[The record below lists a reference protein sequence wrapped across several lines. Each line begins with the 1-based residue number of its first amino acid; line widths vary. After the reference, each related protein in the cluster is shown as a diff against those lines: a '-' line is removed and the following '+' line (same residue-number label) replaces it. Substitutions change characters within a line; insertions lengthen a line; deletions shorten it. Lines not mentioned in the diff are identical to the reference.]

1 VGPERLWWVA
11 SALRL
16 QKATTRQAT
25 VVAVSD
31 DVLLD
36 GFAFT
41 GFRSFSG
48 DQLQVVGPLSKVHL
62 LAGPNNSGKSN
73 VLAVAQRVLPSL
85 ARGGNLEFGL
95 QDVPFGSPTSPGGGF
110 RIAVGVPLDL
120 ADVTEI
126 YASKT
131 VTTEAVRAVL
141 AGKSFRRD
149 SDTAIWFEFVLEGN
163 SWAPSPEQLKDGE
176 QARERSPI
184 GPSILSQLSGELT
197 STRRG
202 GGDAIRV
209 LTRLATDLSIT
220 GHIPPVVT
228 ISAFRQIGPGST
240 DTPEEDYNGPGLIDK
255 LAQLQNPTYD
265 RPEDKKEIRAGQQLP
280 QNALR
285 RHRDRH

>member
-1 VGPERLWWVA
+1 
-11 SALRL
+11 
-16 QKATTRQAT
+16 
-25 VVAVSD
+25 
-31 DVLLD
+31 
-36 GFAFT
+36 
-41 GFRSFSG
+41 
-48 DQLQVVGPLSKVHL
+48 
-62 LAGPNNSGKSN
+62 
-73 VLAVAQRVLPSL
+73 
-85 ARGGNLEFGL
+85 
-95 QDVPFGSPTSPGGGF
+95 
-110 RIAVGVPLDL
+110 
-120 ADVTEI
+120 
-126 YASKT
+126 
-131 VTTEAVRAVL
+131 VL